1 MYHIFDEARSCM
13 VENALTLEF
22 VPPPRSVPC
31 LGMLAALDA
40 GIGNVTRAI
49 KAHGLYDNSVIV
61 FSSDNVSK
69 LTRSRNGIF

>member
-22 VPPPRSVPC
+22 VPPRSVPC

-61 FSSDNVSK
+61 FSSDNVRK
-69 LTRSRNGIF
+69 LTREH

>member
-22 VPPPRSVPC
+22 VPPRSVPC

-40 GIGNVTRAI
+40 SIGNVTRAI